1 MEDECGNIKYSL
13 KILGRGL
20 EVCKFNE
27 ALLTK
32 AVKQQERLRR
42 LEEARVM
49 LGVLKRESIER
60 VWRAVMEGALLEARA
75 GKIEIARGFLKLLMQ
90 NVAW

>member
-1 MEDECGNIKYSL
+1 
-13 KILGRGL
+13 
-20 EVCKFNE
+20 
-27 ALLTK
+27 
-32 AVKQQERLRR
+32 
-42 LEEARVM
+42 M